1 MGESPGLVAMGG
13 DSSSEGRVFE
23 TKHRILDGHFYIILL
38 CLFEKDEKEKKKR
51 VGILWRSITWAIAL
65 TPFLSNDDLQKEKM
79 TQRRSVVQLCLPLVS
94 EGGISKKE
102 RKKERK

>member
-38 CLFEKDEKEKKKR
+38 
-51 VGILWRSITWAIAL
+51 
-65 TPFLSNDDLQKEKM
+65 
-79 TQRRSVVQLCLPLVS
+79 
-94 EGGISKKE
+94 
-102 RKKERK
+102 